1 MSILLKNAVTDSRL
15 GTVEDYR
22 EIQPIA
28 NFYNTNP
35 DQVERRIYLS
45 QYPTTA
51 VIATGTVANGTTQ
64 PILAKKYTN
73 NGSVFKFSTVSA
85 GRPTSALDT
94 VSKLI
99 TAAATDDGATFSG
112 ITVDMSADYVCFLIK
127 PSTSLTITVVL
138 RSSASNE
145 RTFTFT
151 SSSYTADSNGYV
163 RFIAPNAV
171 GTYIGVTVSDTGTFV
186 SASVTEVDV
195 TLSAAGNVEFYDIQA
210 GSNFDTFLGH
220 QITTIFECLDD
231 GSLTDTLET
240 ADRKCGLYTV
250 GKSATGLT
258 LEISLKVR
266 TANAKTQAA
275 AKGEV
280 LKRDLVDVMYIQNA
294 ENGGLTSSAVSA
306 GVITITGLSATRI
319 GAVSMPGGVVLDR
332 VETAGLV
339 SETTYH
345 YNSATGAFM
354 FSTVYN
360 GQIPTIVYVASQI
373 GTYFDRKNLKT
384 GFVGQ
389 LNIQRKSDTGK
400 ITQWQFPEVE
410 ITNVE
415 MTQEDSEPSY
425 TYTLTAIPFVEGT
438 NYRFYRQIEL

>member
-1 MSILLKNAVTDSRL
+1 MSILLKNSVTDYRL
-15 GTVEDYR
+15 GTVDDYR

-28 NFYNTNP
+28 NFFNTNA
-35 DQVERRIYLS
+35 DQVERRVYAS
-45 QYPTTA
+45 QYPTRA

-64 PILAKKYTN
+64 PILARKYTN
-73 NGSVFKFSTVSA
+73 NGSVFKFGTA
-85 GRPTSALDT
+85 GRPTSSLDT
-94 VSKLI
+94 QSVLI
-99 TAAATDDGATFSG
+99 TATAADDGATLSG
-112 ITVDMSADYVCFLIK
+112 ITVDASGDYICFLMS
-127 PSTSLTITVVL
+127 PSTSLTISVVL
-138 RSSASNE
+138 RSSVGNE
-145 RTFTFT
+145 RTFEFT
-151 SSSYTADSNGYV
+151 SSAFTPDSNGYV
-163 RFIAPNAV
+163 RFIARNAV
-171 GTYIGVTVSDTGTFV
+171 GTYTGYTVADTGTFAP
-186 SASVTEVDV
+186 SASSEVDV
-195 TLSAAGNVEFYDIQA
+195 TLSAAGNAQFYDIQV
-210 GSNFDTFLGH
+210 GSNPETFLGH
-220 QITTIFECLDD
+220 QITTIFECLVE
-231 GSLTDTLET
+231 GTWTDTLEM

-258 LEISLKVR
+258 LEITLQVR
-266 TANAKTQAA
+266 TGNAKNMAA

-280 LKRDLVDVMYIQNA
+280 LKRQLVDVMYIQNA
-294 ENGGLTSSAVSA
+294 QNGGLTSLAVSA
-306 GVITITGLSATRI
+306 GVLNIGGLNATRI

-345 YNSATGAFM
+345 YNATSGDFT

-360 GQIPTIVYVASQI
+360 DQIPTIVYVASQE

-389 LNIQRKSDTGK
+389 LNVQRKSDTGK
-400 ITQWQFPEVE
+400 TVQWQFPEVE